1 MIATRS
7 DWIQGSSVVKKTDK
21 PTRLPTRKPG
31 IERYN
36 RIIEAAE
43 ALILEAGSLQGITLD
58 AVSKRADV
66 PRVSLY
72 YFFDSIDSLMDAL
85 YLRGVQKMVAELPQA
100 PQAADWR
107 DMMSLY
113 VDGVRDFYL
122 NNKVV
127 MILALLP
134 VSFVS
139 VNQTNREF
147 GQALFQLL
155 HSQGLVPKNQQ
166 VVRACEMA
174 SELAD
179 LVWRKSLLEKGTLT
193 PTFTR
198 EVKRVVISYLE
209 AVLSD

>member
-1 MIATRS
+1 MITLRS
-7 DWIQGSSVVKKTDK
+7 DGIQGSSVVKKAEK

-72 YFFDSIDSLMDAL
+72 YFFDSIESLMDAL

-107 DMMSLY
+107 DMMLLY

-139 VNQTNREF
+139 VNRTNREF

-155 HSQGLVPKNQQ
+155 HAQGLVPKSQQ
-166 VVRACEMA
+166 LLRACELA

-179 LVWRKSLLEKGTLT
+179 LVWRKSLIEKGTLT

-209 AVLSD
+209 SVLSD